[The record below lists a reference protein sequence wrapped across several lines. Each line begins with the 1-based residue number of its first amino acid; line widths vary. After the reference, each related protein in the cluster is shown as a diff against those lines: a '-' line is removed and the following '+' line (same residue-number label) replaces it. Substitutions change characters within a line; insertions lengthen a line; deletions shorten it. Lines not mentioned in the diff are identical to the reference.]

1 MKKFIVYKKY
11 IIILA
16 VYWDPIWKK
25 KQIQKQMIKIEFIS
39 LLYLLI
45 YK

>member
-25 KQIQKQMIKIEFIS
+25 KKQIQKQMIKI
-39 LLYLLI
+39 
-45 YK
+45 